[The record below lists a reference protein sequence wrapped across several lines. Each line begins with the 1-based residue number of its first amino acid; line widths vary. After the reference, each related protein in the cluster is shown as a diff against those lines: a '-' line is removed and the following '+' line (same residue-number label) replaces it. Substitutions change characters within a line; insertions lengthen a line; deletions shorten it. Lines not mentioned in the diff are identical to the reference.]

1 MKAAVFHP
9 DARHEFRESARFY
22 ESNRRGLGRRF
33 KEAVQTTLARILA
46 NPTRYRV
53 IFEDVHTLRVAAV
66 LLLWA
71 VALTLRAADSASAP
85 DYSTV
90 EPIIT
95 KHCLDCHAA
104 QDPEADLVM
113 ESFDTLI
120 TGGKSGKVI
129 VPGKS
134 AESLLVQMI
143 EGNVEREGKKRI
155 MPPGK
160 RKKLEPSEIAVVKA
174 WIDAGAKG
182 PKGPKVAR
190 KEIVVP
196 KITPKVTPRNP
207 INALAYAPGS
217 KLLAVARYGT
227 VELRS
232 METRAVVRTLG
243 GHHGNVNAVVFSA
256 DGSQLFAA
264 AGEPSLFGEVR
275 QWKVSDG
282 SLMRTVEG
290 HNDAI
295 YALALSPD
303 GTILAT
309 GSYDQKIK
317 LWKVE
322 SGQEIRT
329 LSGHNGCVFDLAF
342 RPDGKLLASA
352 SADRTI
358 KLWDVASGERR
369 DTLSQPLKEQHC
381 LAFSP
386 DGKRLYAGGADN
398 RIRVWQISEAAAE
411 TTNPILQSKFA
422 HEGAV
427 LNLVFS
433 PDGKTLLSGADD
445 RTVRLWDA
453 TGELKEKLLLEKQPD
468 WPPALAFANDNNTAV
483 VGRLDGSLGFYDL
496 AAGAPVA
503 APKPELQR
511 AEPRGLQRGSEN
523 RLKLIG
529 ANLASLTELK
539 LHHEKLKGALVKEGA
554 ADDEVWITLSAPPDL
569 ALGPYEISVANAAG
583 ESGRVKIHLDDLA
596 QTSEIEGSEVQR
608 LEHLPVSFWGAFASA
623 GDTDE
628 IQFDAPGGQTL
639 VLDLA
644 ARRLGSKASVHLSLL
659 DATGREVVSTGGEG
673 GSGEPLV
680 AYPIPSRG
688 RYTVRLHELLL
699 GGSKDHFY
707 RLSVGAL
714 PVVTDFIP
722 LSVRVGT
729 ETEVE
734 LIGYNLPTARTVK
747 VKPEKPGELDLP
759 LDETQGRARRSLK
772 LLVSDLAEMVEA
784 EPNDEPGRAT
794 TVRPPVSVAGRSWK
808 VEQASPLFRSP
819 SANGAAD
826 VARSGGTGGM
836 PVLLPDADLFAFAAR
851 AGQSWIIE
859 TAAAQRGS
867 PMDTKIEVLHADGK
881 PVQRLVLQAV
891 RNSAVTFRG
900 IDSGASDVRVE
911 NWEEMELNQL
921 LYMNGEVLKL
931 FRAPQ
936 GPDSGFA
943 FYSRNGGR
951 RCFFDTSPAAHP
963 LDEPCYIV
971 EPHAPGEKL
980 VATGL
985 PVFPLIYVND
995 DDGDRK
1001 LGTDSKLYFTAPADG
1016 PYLIRVTDS
1025 RGFGGE
1031 RFVYRLVVREP
1042 KPDFTVTFNGAN
1054 PTVSPG
1060 SGQSFTVNVERI
1072 DGFESEVTVDITGLP
1087 PGFTVSTPLV
1097 IQAGHNSA
1105 AGTISAAPDAPSP
1118 NETNAV
1124 ASKLTTTAI
1133 INGKTVTKE
1142 ANNLGKIKLGDK
1154 PKLYVSLEPDAPTQP
1169 ASSPAPASASG
1180 LHELII
1186 APGQTV
1192 PAWLKVRR
1200 NGHDDLVTFTVENLP
1215 HGVIVDNIGLNGVLI
1230 PKGESERQIFLTAA
1244 KWVPETD
1251 RLCYAIEGQAGRQ
1264 TSRPVMLC
1272 VRSTAGT
1279 ESAGVK

>member
-1 MKAAVFHP
+1 V
-9 DARHEFRESARFY
+9 
-22 ESNRRGLGRRF
+22 
-33 KEAVQTTLARILA
+33 
-46 NPTRYRV
+46 
-53 IFEDVHTLRVAAV
+53 V
-66 LLLWA
+66 LTISP
-71 VALTLRAADSASAP
+71 LTFCGAEVPVSP

-90 EPIIT
+90 EPILA

-104 QDPEADLVM
+104 QDPEAELVM
-113 ESFDTLI
+113 ENFETLMK
-120 TGGKSGKVI
+120 GGKAGPSI

-143 EGNVEREGKKRI
+143 EGNVEREGKKKI

-160 RKKLEPSEIAVVKA
+160 RKKLEVQEIAAIKA

-182 PKGPKVAR
+182 PKGSEVAR

-196 KITPKVTPRNP
+196 KITPKVQPRNP
-207 INALAYAPGS
+207 INAVAYAAGP
-217 KLLAVARYGT
+217 KLLAVARYGA

-232 METRAVVRTLG
+232 METRAVVRTLS
-243 GHHGNVNAVVFSA
+243 GHHGNVNAVAFSA
-256 DGSQLFAA
+256 DGAQVFAA

-282 SLMRTVEG
+282 SLVRTLEG
-290 HNDAI
+290 HHDAI

-309 GSYDQKIK
+309 GSYDQKIR

-322 SGQEIRT
+322 TGQEIKT
-329 LSGHNGCVFDLAF
+329 LSGHHGCVFDLAF

-369 DTLSQPLKEQHC
+369 DTLSQPLKEQYC
-381 LAFSP
+381 LAFSL
-386 DGKRLYAGGADN
+386 DGKRLCAGGADN
-398 RIRVWQISEAAAE
+398 RIRVWQISAAATE
-411 TTNPILQSKFA
+411 TTNPILESKFA

-427 LNLVFS
+427 LNLALS
-433 PDGKTLLSGADD
+433 PDGKTLLSSADD
-445 RTVRLWDA
+445 RTVKLWDVS
-453 TGELKEKLLLEKQPD
+453 GELKEKLLLEKQPD
-468 WPPALAFANDNNTAV
+468 WPPALTFASDGKVAV

-496 AAGAPVA
+496 AAGTPVA

-511 AEPRGLQRGSEN
+511 AEPRGLQRGAEH
-523 RLKLIG
+523 RLQLIG

-554 ADDEVWITLSAPPDL
+554 KDDEVWITVTAPSDL
-569 ALGPYEISVANAAG
+569 ALGPYEISVVNTAG
-583 ESGRVKIHLDDLA
+583 ESGRVKIHVEDLP
-596 QTSEIEGSEVQR
+596 QMSEVEPSKPQR
-608 LEHLPVSFWGAFASA
+608 LERLPVSFWGAFAAA

-639 VLDLA
+639 VLDVA
-644 ARRLGSKASVHLSLL
+644 SKRLGSKAGVHLSLL
-659 DATGREVVSTGGEG
+659 DASGREVVSTSGEG

-680 AYPIPSRG
+680 AYPIASGG
-688 RYTVRLHELLL
+688 RYTVRLHEPLL
-699 GGSKDHFY
+699 GGSQDHFY

-714 PVVTDFIP
+714 PVVTGFFP
-722 LSVRVGT
+722 LSARVGI

-734 LIGYNLPTARTVK
+734 LIGYNLPAARTVK
-747 VKPEKPGELDLP
+747 VKPEKPGDFDVP
-759 LDETQGRARRSLK
+759 IDESQGRTRRALK
-772 LLVSDLAEMVEA
+772 LLASELSEMVEV
-784 EPNDEPGRAT
+784 EPNNEPGRAMKIST
-794 TVRPPVSVAGRSWK
+794 PGSVNGRIRRTG
-808 VEQASPLFRSP
+808 AHP
-819 SANGAAD
+819 SAEEPGRAVSKAPLSSGRGRAGVALGTPRPTTAASNEAGAGQGSD
-826 VARSGGTGGM
+826 V
-836 PVLLPDADLFAFAAR
+836 DLFAFDAK
-851 AGQSWIIE
+851 AGQTWIIE

-867 PMDTKIEVLHADGK
+867 PMDTKIEVLHADGQ
-881 PVQRLVLQAV
+881 PVPRVVLQAV

-911 NWEEMELNQL
+911 NWEEMESNQL

-943 FYSRNGGR
+943 FYTRNGGR
-951 RCFFDTSPAAHP
+951 RCYFDTSPVAHP

-985 PVFPLIYVND
+985 PVFPLYFAND
-995 DDGDRK
+995 DDGERK
-1001 LGTDSKLYFTAPADG
+1001 LGTDSKLYFTAPAEG
-1016 PYLIRVTDS
+1016 TYLIRVTDT
-1025 RGFGGE
+1025 RGFSGE

-1042 KPDFTVTFNGAN
+1042 KPDFVVSLSGAN

-1060 SGQSFTVNVERI
+1060 SGQSFTVSVERI
-1072 DGFESEVTVDITGLP
+1072 DGFEDEVAVEITGLP

-1105 AGTISAAPDAPSP
+1105 AGTINAMTDAPQP

-1124 ASKLTTTAI
+1124 ASRVTATATI
-1133 INGKTVTKE
+1133 HGRTVTKE
-1142 ANNLGKIKLGDK
+1142 VTNFGKIKLGDK
-1154 PKLYVSLEPDAPTQP
+1154 PRLYVGLEPDAPTQP
-1169 ASSPAPASASG
+1169 QTPPPPPSASG
-1180 LHELII
+1180 LHEITI

-1200 NGHDDLVTFTVENLP
+1200 NGHDDLITFSVENLP

-1230 PKGESERQIFLTAA
+1230 PKGENERQLFLTAA

-1251 RLCYAIEGQAGRQ
+1251 RLCFAIESQAGRQ
-1264 TSRPVMLC
+1264 TSLPVMLH
-1272 VRSTAGT
+1272 VRKGGLAQAS
-1279 ESAGVK
+1279 VP

>member
-1 MKAAVFHP
+1 MRVFFGGRSP
-9 DARHEFRESARFY
+9 FVTSRTGETADALRAGIPALRRCRPFVLRH
-22 ESNRRGLGRRF
+22 
-33 KEAVQTTLARILA
+33 LALVFA
-46 NPTRYRV
+46 S
-53 IFEDVHTLRVAAV
+53 L
-66 LLLWA
+66 
-71 VALTLRAADSASAP
+71 VALLPAPARAADTVASS

-90 EPIIT
+90 EPILA

-104 QDPEADLVM
+104 QDPEAELVM
-113 ESFDTLI
+113 ENFETLMK
-120 TGGKSGKVI
+120 GGKAGPSI

-143 EGNVEREGKKRI
+143 EGNVEREGKKKI

-160 RKKLEPSEIAVVKA
+160 RKKLEPSEIAAIKA
-174 WIDAGAKG
+174 WIDVGAKG

-207 INALAYAPGS
+207 INALAYAAGP

-232 METRAVVRTLG
+232 IETRAVVRTLG
-243 GHHGNVNAVVFSA
+243 GHHGNVNAVAFSA
-256 DGSQLFAA
+256 DGAQLFAA

-282 SLMRTVEG
+282 SLVRTLEG

-303 GTILAT
+303 GAILAT
-309 GSYDQKIK
+309 GSYDQKIR

-322 SGQEIRT
+322 TGQEIRT

-369 DTLSQPLKEQHC
+369 DTLSQPLKEQYC

-398 RIRVWQISEAAAE
+398 RIRVWQISETAAE
-411 TTNPILQSKFA
+411 TTNPILEAKFA

-427 LNLVFS
+427 LNLAFS
-433 PDGKTLLSGADD
+433 PDGKTLLSCADD
-445 RTVRLWDA
+445 RSVKLWDA
-453 TGELKEKLLLEKQPD
+453 TGELKEKLLLGKQPD
-468 WPPALAFANDNNTAV
+468 WPPALTFASDGKVAV
-483 VGRLDGSLGFYDL
+483 VGRLDGSVGFYDL
-496 AAGAPVA
+496 AAGTPVA

-511 AEPRGLQRGSEN
+511 AEPRGRQRGAAHK
-523 RLKLIG
+523 LKLIG

-554 ADDEVWITLSAPPDL
+554 QDDEVWITLTAPPDL

-583 ESGRVKIHLDDLA
+583 ESGRVKIHVDDLP
-596 QTSEIEGSEVQR
+596 QTSEIEASAAQR

-623 GDTDE
+623 GDTDQL
-628 IQFDAPGGQTL
+628 QFDAPGGQTL
-639 VLDLA
+639 VLDVA
-644 ARRLGSKASVHLSLL
+644 SKRLGSKAGVHLSLL
-659 DATGREVVSTGGEG
+659 DASGREVVSTSGEG

-680 AYPIPSRG
+680 AYPVASGG

-714 PVVTDFIP
+714 PVVTDFFP
-722 LSVRVGT
+722 LSVQAGT

-734 LIGYNLPTARTVK
+734 LIGYNLPAARTVK

-759 LDETQGRARRSLK
+759 LDDTKGRARRPLK
-772 LLVSDLAEMVEA
+772 LLISELAEMVEA
-784 EPNDEPGRAT
+784 EPNDEPGQGMKISA
-794 TVRPPVSVAGRSWK
+794 PVSVNGRVLKPKAGLNQERAGLGS
-808 VEQASPLFRSP
+808 
-819 SANGAAD
+819 D
-826 VARSGGTGGM
+826 V
-836 PVLLPDADLFAFAAR
+836 DLFAFDAK
-851 AGQSWIIE
+851 AGQTWIIE
-859 TAAAQRGS
+859 TTAAQRGS
-867 PMDTKIEVLHADGK
+867 PMDTKIEVLHADGQ
-881 PVQRLVLQAV
+881 PVPRVVLQAV

-943 FYSRNGGR
+943 FYTRNGGR
-951 RCFFDTSPAAHP
+951 RCYFDTSPAAHP

-985 PVFPLIYVND
+985 PVFPLHYAND
-995 DDGDRK
+995 DDSERK

-1016 PYLIRVTDS
+1016 TYLIRVSDT
-1025 RGFGGE
+1025 RGFSGE

-1042 KPDFTVTFNGAN
+1042 KPDFAMTLNGAN

-1060 SGQSFTVNVERI
+1060 SGQSFTVSAERI
-1072 DGFESEVTVDITGLP
+1072 DGFEGEVTVDITGLP
-1087 PGFTVSTPLV
+1087 PGFTVSSPLV

-1105 AGTISAAPDAPSP
+1105 AGTLNAMPDAPQP

-1124 ASKLTTTAI
+1124 ASKVTATAT
-1133 INGKTVTKE
+1133 INGQTVTKE
-1142 ANNLGKIKLGDK
+1142 VINFGRIKLGDK
-1154 PKLYVSLEPDAPTQP
+1154 PKLYVSLESDAPTQP
-1169 ASSPAPASASG
+1169 QTPPPPPSASG
-1180 LHELII
+1180 LFEITI
-1186 APGQTV
+1186 AAGQTI

-1200 NGHDDLVTFTVENLP
+1200 DDHDDLITFTVENLP

-1230 PKGESERQIFLTAA
+1230 PKGENERQIFLTAA
-1244 KWVPETD
+1244 KWVTETD
-1251 RLCYAIEGQAGRQ
+1251 RLCYAIESQAGRQ
-1264 TSRPVMLC
+1264 TSTPLMLH
-1272 VRSTAGT
+1272 VRRAAAGR
-1279 ESAGVK
+1279 SASAR